1 MQLDQ
6 FAAETCKEFCMAV
19 SVLNAYANSTQFIT
33 SISKDQTGNIYSV
46 GPAGLFIPSTAWS

>member
-46 GPAGLFIPSTAWS
+46 GPAGLFIPSTA